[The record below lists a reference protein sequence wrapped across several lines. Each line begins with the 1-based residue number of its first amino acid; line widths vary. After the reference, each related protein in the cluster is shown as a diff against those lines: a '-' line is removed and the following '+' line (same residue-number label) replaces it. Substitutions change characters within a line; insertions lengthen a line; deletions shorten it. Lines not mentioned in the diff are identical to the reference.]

1 MIVQRKENQ
10 FKIEQGSNTFIGE
23 RHDPYGFWKITGRI
37 NKKDVEFDG
46 EYTSAEDAIKEV
58 HRKLNEYKV
67 STEEKII

>member
-1 MIVQRKENQ
+1 MPDL
-10 FKIEQGSNTFIGE
+10 FLYCLLSG
-23 RHDPYGFWKITGRI
+23 HI

-58 HRKLNEYKV
+58 QRKLNIYKV

>member
-10 FKIEQGSNTFIGE
+10 FKIEQGNNVFIGV
-23 RHDPYGFWKITGRI
+23 RRDPYGFWSISGHI

-58 HRKLNEYKV
+58 QRKLNTYKV